1 MGIPHQVWPALWLI
15 AEDLVWGPEWDMWEY
30 FGHRSEVDP
39 PYDNMG
45 AHLCFGEWPKQKWR
59 SHWLNQFDMKNDI
72 EAATI
77 RYNKKSE
84 QQTPK
89 ERGNDQEVFVRKW
102 ITSRS
107 DR

>member
-72 EAATI
+72 ESWHTYGFEWTAQHARWVNSYDVDFPTLL
-77 RYNKKSE
+77 K
-84 QQTPK
+84 
-89 ERGNDQEVFVRKW
+89 
-102 ITSRS
+102 
-107 DR
+107 